1 MSAENKHIIQK
12 QFLEVEMHDPPD
24 AFAFRNRLGELY
36 YQLILPQLETMFDE
50 VGTPHKLIRREMLS
64 IDLGII
70 SSENWEEVLV
80 DKAVRKIKEALS
92 WESPVYLN
100 EKTKLS
106 NQAEVNAKAHERKE
120 QTVQNKANILFFFL
134 ENGFFPWYVPKVYDL
149 KKELAF
155 WIDHDPSSFIISFR
169 DFLIG
174 ADQKTLHRLI
184 YQFEDE
190 LLRKILSLLA
200 KGKWWQE
207 VIEFE
212 NSVRAYL
219 TNYSLSPSM
228 GRRIFYYPLL
238 QTALAND
245 GNSASHYWSFLIREI
260 HIETGNSFENIASE
274 LQVALQ
280 ALKTKNAD
288 GLPSLI
294 KQLQQTATSPVKKVV
309 VEKGESK
316 KEPADIDGIYIQNA
330 GLVIL
335 HPFLSAF
342 FNHIGLTDDENNF
355 KDEASHQKA
364 VLISQYLVTGE
375 IEIAEEALAL
385 NKLLCGYPFDDPI
398 TRELQLSDD
407 EKAETRDLLNQVMQ
421 AWKMNGVP
429 VNTSIEGLQQSFL
442 QRSGKLVQK
451 ENDWMLQVE
460 QRPFDIVLASL
471 PWGIGII
478 KNKWMRGMLWVEWT

>member
-1 MSAENKHIIQK
+1 M
-12 QFLEVEMHDPPD
+12 
-24 AFAFRNRLGELY
+24 
-36 YQLILPQLETMFDE
+36 
-50 VGTPHKLIRREMLS
+50 
-64 IDLGII
+64 
-70 SSENWEEVLV
+70 
-80 DKAVRKIKEALS
+80 
-92 WESPVYLN
+92 
-100 EKTKLS
+100 
-106 NQAEVNAKAHERKE
+106 
-120 QTVQNKANILFFFL
+120 
-134 ENGFFPWYVPKVYDL
+134 
-149 KKELAF
+149 
-155 WIDHDPSSFIISFR
+155 
-169 DFLIG
+169 
-174 ADQKTLHRLI
+174 
-184 YQFEDE
+184 
-190 LLRKILSLLA
+190 
-200 KGKWWQE
+200 
-207 VIEFE
+207 
-212 NSVRAYL
+212 
-219 TNYSLSPSM
+219 
-228 GRRIFYYPLL
+228 
-238 QTALAND
+238 
-245 GNSASHYWSFLIREI
+245 
-260 HIETGNSFENIASE
+260 
-274 LQVALQ
+274 
-280 ALKTKNAD
+280 
-288 GLPSLI
+288 
-294 KQLQQTATSPVKKVV
+294 
-309 VEKGESK
+309 VEKGQSK

-375 IEIAEEALAL
+375 IEIAEETLAL